1 MSIDEE
7 WLISVDDHV
16 IEPENVW
23 TDRLS
28 KGDRDRGPHQIIVDG
43 VAQWQY
49 EDRILPTRG
58 LWAAAGKSKEEFSPK
73 PISYEDMRPG
83 CYDPVA
89 RLEDMNRDGVLASLC
104 FPSLPRFCGQLFYE
118 GKDHQL
124 ALKCVQAYNDWMVD
138 AWCGSAPGRYIPMII
153 IPLWDPAAA
162 AVEIERNAAKGARAI
177 AFSENPAKL
186 GLPSVHAVTR
196 YWDPV
201 FDAANET
208 GLALCTHIGSSS
220 SMPNTS
226 ADAPAVLTTATQ
238 AVNMMLCTADW
249 IFSGTFS
256 RFTNLKLCLSEG
268 GIGWI
273 PYLLERMDQVVDR
286 QRHWASKGQVT
297 RADALAGTPD
307 TEMPSS
313 WDYSEAPSAI
323 FRRHIYGCFIDEVF
337 GSQCIDD
344 IGIDNVM
351 IETDYPHTDSSWPN
365 SRETAM
371 QLLKDRT
378 AEERFQIIQ
387 GNARRVFNFIP
398 AEPPQ

>member
-1 MSIDEE
+1 MSNEE

-16 IEPENVW
+16 IEPPDIW
-23 TDRLS
+23 TERLS
-28 KGDRDRGPHQIIVDG
+28 SADREHGPHQVMVDG
-43 VAQWQY
+43 IAQWKY

-58 LWAAAGKSKEEFSPK
+58 LWAAAGKRKEEFSPR

-118 GKDHQL
+118 GKDQEL
-124 ALKCVQAYNDWMVD
+124 AMRCLVAYNDWMVD
-138 AWCGSAPGRYIPMII
+138 SWCGSAPGRYIPMII

-162 AVEIERNAAKGARAI
+162 GAEIERNAAKGAKAI

-186 GLPSVHAVTR
+186 GLPSIHSVTR

-201 FDAANET
+201 FGAANET
-208 GLALCTHIGSSS
+208 GMAICTHIGSSS

-226 ADAPAVLTTATQ
+226 DDAPAVLTTATQ

-249 IFSGTFS
+249 IFSGTFG
-256 RFTNLKLCLSEG
+256 RFPNLKLCLSEG

-273 PYLLERMDQVVDR
+273 PYLLERLDQVVDR
-286 QRHWASKGQVT
+286 QRHWASKSQVT
-297 RADALAGTPD
+297 RAASLAGTPD
-307 TEMPSS
+307 TDMPSS
-313 WDYSEAPSAI
+313 WDYSEAPSTI

-337 GSQCIDD
+337 GTRCIDE

-351 IETDYPHTDSSWPN
+351 IETDYPHTDSSWPH
-365 SRETAM
+365 SREIAM
-371 QLLKDRT
+371 ERLGDRST
-378 AEERFQIIQ
+378 KERYQILQ
-387 GNARRVFNFIP
+387 GNACRVFDFTP
-398 AEPPQ
+398 AAPPA